1 MEEVILK
8 KDEKIIKEI
17 KPHPSLKWYFF
28 IINFFPCFLF
38 LFIIFWT
45 TFPLIKSYFLLK
57 NISYFYPEEREI
69 GLSFFVILF
78 LVLFLGV
85 AFISF
90 IISHL
95 MYQKRYYW
103 ITNKRVILK
112 KGIIGYTL
120 DSVPFNRI
128 SDVIISRSFLERIFG
143 FGSVLLQTLAGQYS
157 FRGRFGAEFS
167 LLGLS
172 QPEEIQRLIFELIE
186 KEKKEILV

>member
-17 KPHPSLKWYFF
+17 KPYPSLKWYFF

-45 TFPLIKSYFLLK
+45 IFPLIKSYFLLK
-57 NISYFYPEEREI
+57 N
-69 GLSFFVILF
+69 SFFVILF